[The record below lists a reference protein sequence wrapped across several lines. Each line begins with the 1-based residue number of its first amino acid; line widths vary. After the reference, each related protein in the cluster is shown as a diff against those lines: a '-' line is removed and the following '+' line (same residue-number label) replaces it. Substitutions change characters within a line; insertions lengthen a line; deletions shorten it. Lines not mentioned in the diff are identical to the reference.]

1 MNIPRL
7 IAICG
12 YKRCGKD
19 TLSDYICKKYGHQK
33 VKIAGKL
40 KEIVK
45 IVFGFSEEQVESDLK
60 EEIDSRWGITPRQ
73 AMQFIGTEMFQYK
86 IQELLP
92 DIQRKL
98 WIKSVISSINDDSKI
113 VISDLRFLHEYIE
126 LKNKG
131 FFVIK
136 IEKDDNEI
144 IDTHKSETEFLSIP
158 SDITLKNNN
167 TLKEFFT
174 EFENKIKIIN
184 QIE

>member
-19 TLSDYICKKYGHQK
+19 TLSDYICEKYGHTN

-45 IVFGFSEEQVESDLK
+45 IVFGFSAEQVESDLK
-60 EEIDSRWGITPRQ
+60 EEIDDRWGITPRQ

-86 IQELLP
+86 LQELLP

-98 WIKSVISSINDDSKI
+98 WIKSITSTVNNDSKI
-113 VISDLRFLHEYIE
+113 VISDLRFIHEFTE
-126 LKNKG
+126 LKKKG
-131 FFVIK
+131 FIVIK
-136 IEKDDNEI
+136 VERDDHAI
-144 IDTHKSETEFLSIP
+144 MDTHPSETEFISIP
-158 SDITLKNNN
+158 ADITIKNNSS
-167 TLKEFFT
+167 LEAFFKD
-174 EFENKIKIIN
+174 FER
-184 QIE
+184 QFL